1 VSRLARSGLLTVLLF
16 LTLGGGS
23 SAAAATTK
31 AQGWQTALR
40 FLNEQRRANGIPPVK
55 DYQPFAT
62 SWCPNEGAPFTAGE
76 LFREWSS
83 ANFWA
88 RGASPWD
95 DAPLHQQGQYDPAY
109 TKIGYEADPSSACL
123 GGGDPAPTPS
133 QPRFYA
139 YVSDLGPKAVPTS
152 EAIPDELPFSP
163 EQVAGIKAKLTGPV
177 LIAYA
182 LGLPGEQMLSLP
194 ASVSVASVS
203 VTTAATGS
211 TVPDVHLVDAQ
222 TIDRWRGGKDKE
234 SSTDGVAFLV
244 TPVLRPATRYAV
256 RVTWRD
262 EAKQE
267 FTQQLTFETTA
278 KPTTEIEDGL

>member
-1 VSRLARSGLLTVLLF
+1 VSRLARSGLLTVLL
-16 LTLGGGS
+16 LVALLGGS
-23 SAAAATTK
+23 SATAATTK

-40 FLNEQRRANGIPPVK
+40 FLNEQRRANGIPAVK

-62 SWCPNEGAPFTAGE
+62 SWCPNESAPFIAGE

-88 RGASPWD
+88 RAASPWD
-95 DAPLHQQGQYDPAY
+95 DAPLHQQDQYDPAY
-109 TKIGYEADPSSACL
+109 TKIGYEADPSGCL

-133 QPRFYA
+133 RPRFYA
-139 YVSDLGPKAVPTS
+139 YVSDLGPSAAPTS

-182 LGLPGEQMLSLP
+182 LGLPGEQMVSLP
-194 ASVSVASVS
+194 ASVSVATVS

-211 TVPDVHLVDAQ
+211 TVHGVHLVDAQ
-222 TIDRWRGGKDKE
+222 TIDRWRGGDYKQ

-244 TPVLRPATRYAV
+244 TPVLQPATGYAV
-256 RVTWRD
+256 RITWRD

-267 FTQQLTFETTA
+267 FIQQFTFATTA
-278 KPTTEIEDGL
+278 KPTTEAEDGL